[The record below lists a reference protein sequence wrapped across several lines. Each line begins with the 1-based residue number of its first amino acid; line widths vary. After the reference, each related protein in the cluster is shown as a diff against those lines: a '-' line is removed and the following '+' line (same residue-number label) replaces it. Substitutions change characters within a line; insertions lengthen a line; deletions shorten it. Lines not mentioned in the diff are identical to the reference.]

1 MTTVPNVTSRR
12 VEKRRKCM
20 NSVKKTQD
28 HRLDPQPPRLYKMFV
43 RFRTPVP
50 PFSVVDRQKSP
61 FHYEINSNSP
71 SIRNQFGST
80 IRTHLQKGRLL
91 PPFRVR
97 LSRVPMWFRTKET
110 ETSQISSTRPEG
122 YRDSQNRY
130 FYTKKSL

>member
-43 RFRTPVP
+43 RIRTPVP

-61 FHYEINSNSP
+61 FHYEITL
-71 SIRNQFGST
+71 QFELTFKKVVFS
-80 IRTHLQKGRLL
+80 HL
-91 PPFRVR
+91 
-97 LSRVPMWFRTKET
+97 SE
-110 ETSQISSTRPEG
+110 
-122 YRDSQNRY
+122 
-130 FYTKKSL
+130 